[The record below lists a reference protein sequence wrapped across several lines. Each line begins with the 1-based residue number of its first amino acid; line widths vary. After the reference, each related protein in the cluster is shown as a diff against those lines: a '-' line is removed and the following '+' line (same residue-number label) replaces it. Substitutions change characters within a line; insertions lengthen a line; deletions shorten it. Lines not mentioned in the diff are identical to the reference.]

1 MGLLLGALMLKY
13 KQSNAFGGQMKPI
26 ISIITPVYNE
36 HECLPTFFK
45 RVIPIMEEIGLP
57 FEIIAVNDGS
67 KDDSAEI
74 LKAQCEKDKRCKAI
88 NFSRNFGQQAAFL
101 CGLKNSSGDCAIL
114 VDADLQ
120 DPPEVFPALIEKW
133 KEGYDVVHGIRRV
146 RKGESFFKKRTSSF
160 FIKLLTKSSGLDIPA
175 NSGEFKLYDRKVIDA
190 ICALPE
196 RSRYL
201 RVQIAWVGF
210 KQTTVEFDREE
221 RKEGKTKFTLKK
233 MLKTAEAGIVPY
245 SPKVLKLSG
254 KIGFIG
260 AILSVLAFAAFI
272 VLVCLGYALP
282 LTAWL
287 FPTIALATSIILIS
301 NGITDL
307 YMSYLYEDVKGRP
320 IYIERDKINF
330 EE

>member
-1 MGLLLGALMLKY
+1 
-13 KQSNAFGGQMKPI
+13 MKPV

-45 RVIPIMEEIGLP
+45 RVIPIMEKIGLP

-74 LKAQCEKDKRCKAI
+74 LKAQCEKDKRCKAV

-101 CGLKNSSGDCAIL
+101 CGLKNSSGECAIL
-114 VDADLQ
+114 IDADLQ
-120 DPPEVFPALIEKW
+120 DPPELFPEMIEKW

-146 RKGESFFKKRTSSF
+146 RKGETFFKKFTSSF

-190 ICALPE
+190 ICSLPE
-196 RSRYL
+196 KSRYL

-210 KQTTVEFDREE
+210 KQTTVEFDRDE
-221 RKEGKTKFTLKK
+221 RTEGETKFTLKK

-254 KIGFIG
+254 KLGLLGGVLSCLTFATFI
-260 AILSVLAFAAFI
+260 ILACCGI
-272 VLVCLGYALP
+272 TLP

-287 FPTIALATSIILIS
+287 FPTAILATSIILVS

-307 YMSYLYEDVKGRP
+307 YVGYLYEDVKNRP
-320 IYIERDKINF
+320 VYIEREKINF
-330 EE
+330 ED

>member
-1 MGLLLGALMLKY
+1 
-13 KQSNAFGGQMKPI
+13 MKPI

-67 KDDSAEI
+67 KDDSEEI
-74 LKAQCEKDKRCKAI
+74 LRTQCEKDKRCKAV

-114 VDADLQ
+114 IDADLQ
-120 DPPEVFPALIEKW
+120 DPPELFPEMIAKW
-133 KEGYDVVHGIRRV
+133 KEGYDVVHGIRKV
-146 RKGESFFKKRTSSF
+146 RKGETFFKKFTSSF

-196 RSRYL
+196 KSRYL

-210 KQTTVEFDREE
+210 KQTTVEFDRDE
-221 RKEGKTKFTLKK
+221 RTEGETKFTLKK

-254 KIGFIG
+254 KVGLVGGVLSTLTFLTFIIL
-260 AILSVLAFAAFI
+260 AIA
-272 VLVCLGYALP
+272 GNTLP

-287 FPTIALATSIILIS
+287 FPTITLATSILLAS

-307 YMSYLYEDVKGRP
+307 YLGYLYEDVKNRP
-320 IYIERDKINF
+320 VYIERDKFNF
-330 EE
+330 ED

>member
-1 MGLLLGALMLKY
+1 
-13 KQSNAFGGQMKPI
+13 MKPT

-36 HECLPTFFK
+36 HESLPLFFK
-45 RVIPIMEEIGLP
+45 RVIPIMEKIGLP

-67 KDDSAEI
+67 RDDSEQI
-74 LKAQCEKDKRCKAI
+74 LREQCQIDKRVKAV

-101 CGLKNSSGDCAIL
+101 CGLKNCSGDCAIL
-114 VDADLQ
+114 IDADLQ
-120 DPPEVFPALIEKW
+120 DPPEIFPEMIEKW
-133 KEGYDVVHGIRRV
+133 NEGFDVVHGVRRV
-146 RKGESFFKKRTSSF
+146 RKGESFFKKFTSTA
-160 FIKLLTKSSGLDIPA
+160 FIKFLSRASELDLPD
-175 NSGEFKLYDRKVIDA
+175 NTGEFKLYDRKVIDT

-201 RVQIAWVGF
+201 RVQVAWAGF
-210 KQTTVEFDREE
+210 KQTSVEFDRDE
-221 RKEGKTKFTLKK
+221 RLVGETKFTLKK

-254 KIGFIG
+254 KVGIIG
-260 AILSVLAFAAFI
+260 AVLSALAFVTFI
-272 VLVCLGYALP
+272 VLACVGISLP

-287 FPTIALATSIILIS
+287 FPAIALASSAILIS

-307 YMSYLYEDVKGRP
+307 YLGYLYEDVKARP
-320 IYIERDKINF
+320 IFIERDKINF

>member
-1 MGLLLGALMLKY
+1 MY
-13 KQSNAFGGQMKPI
+13 PTYTFGGLMKPV

-45 RVIPIMEEIGLP
+45 RVVPIMEEIGLP

-67 KDDSAEI
+67 KDDSADI
-74 LKAQCEKDKRCKAI
+74 LKAQCEKDKRCKAV

-114 VDADLQ
+114 IDADLQ
-120 DPPEVFPALIEKW
+120 DPPEIFAEMIAKW
-133 KEGYDVVHGIRRV
+133 KEGYDVVHGVRRV
-146 RKGESFFKKRTSSF
+146 RKGESFFKKFTSSLF
-160 FIKLLTKSSGLDIPA
+160 LKLLTKTSGLDIPA

-196 RSRYL
+196 KSRYL

-210 KQTTVEFDREE
+210 KQTSVEFDRDE
-221 RKEGKTKFTLKK
+221 RTEGETKFTLKK

-254 KIGFIG
+254 KFGLIGG
-260 AILSVLAFAAFI
+260 ILSCLAFATFAALACFGI
-272 VLVCLGYALP
+272 TLP

-287 FPTIALATSIILIS
+287 FPTIGLATSIMLVS

-307 YMSYLYEDVKGRP
+307 YLGYLYEDVKARP
-320 IYIERDKINF
+320 VYIEREKINF
-330 EE
+330 ED

>member
-1 MGLLLGALMLKY
+1 
-13 KQSNAFGGQMKPI
+13 MKPT

-45 RVIPIMEEIGLP
+45 RVIPIMEQIGLP

-74 LKAQCEKDKRCKAI
+74 LRAQCQKDKRCKAV

-101 CGLKNSSGDCAIL
+101 CGLKNASGDCAIL
-114 VDADLQ
+114 IDADLQ
-120 DPPEVFPALIEKW
+120 DPPELFPTMIEKW
-133 KEGYDVVHGIRRV
+133 KEGNDVVHGIRRV
-146 RKGESFFKKRTSSF
+146 RKGESFFKKFTSTM
-160 FIKLLTKSSGLDIPA
+160 FIKLLSKSSGLNIPE

-190 ICALPE
+190 ICNLPE
-196 RSRYL
+196 KSRYL

-210 KQTTVEFDREE
+210 KQATVEFDRDE
-221 RKEGKTKFTLKK
+221 RTEGETKFTLKK
-233 MLKTAEAGIVPY
+233 MVKTAEAGIVPY

-254 KIGFIG
+254 KIGLIG
-260 AILSVLAFAAFI
+260 GVLSCLAFATFI
-272 VLVCLGYALP
+272 VLACFGITLP

-287 FPTIALATSIILIS
+287 FPTIAVATSIILVS

-307 YMSYLYEDVKGRP
+307 YLNYLYEDVKARP
-320 IYIERDKINF
+320 VYIEREKINF
-330 EE
+330 ED

>member
-1 MGLLLGALMLKY
+1 
-13 KQSNAFGGQMKPI
+13 MKPI

-74 LKAQCEKDKRCKAI
+74 LRAQCEKDKRCKAV

-114 VDADLQ
+114 IDADLQ
-120 DPPEVFPALIEKW
+120 DPPELFPEMIAKW
-133 KEGYDVVHGIRRV
+133 KEGYDVVHGIRKV
-146 RKGESFFKKRTSSF
+146 RKGETFFKKFTSSF

-196 RSRYL
+196 KSRYL

-210 KQTTVEFDREE
+210 KQTTVEFDRDE
-221 RKEGKTKFTLKK
+221 RTEGETKFTLKK

-254 KIGFIG
+254 KVGLVGGVLSTLTFLTFIIL
-260 AILSVLAFAAFI
+260 AIA
-272 VLVCLGYALP
+272 GNTLP

-287 FPTIALATSIILIS
+287 FPTITLATSILLVS

-307 YMSYLYEDVKGRP
+307 YLGYLYEDVKNRP
-320 IYIERDKINF
+320 VYIEREKINF
-330 EE
+330 ED